1 MEVTQFLGL
10 ALSSL
15 LVIVILHFVVFWVVK
30 TMYPPQVVAAPLPVP
45 VPPPP
50 PVAFTE
56 PPPVKQDVDR
66 VVLPTY
72 ETPLP
77 VEAPRE
83 EEPRRAGPPPPE
95 ETSIRRKAGVD
106 TPNPGPVSYT
116 HLTLPTKRI
125 V

>member
-1 MEVTQFLGL
+1 MEVTQFLSL

-15 LVIVILHFVVFWVVK
+15 VVIVILHFVVFWVVK
-30 TMYPPQVVAAPLPVP
+30 TMYPPQVVAPLPVP
-45 VPPPP
+45 VMPVPP

-56 PPPVKQDVDR
+56 PPPVKQDVDN

-72 ETPLP
+72 EKASP

-106 TPNPGPVSYT
+106 TPNAG
-116 HLTLPTKRI
+116 
-125 V
+125 

>member
-1 MEVTQFLGL
+1 MEVTQFLSL

-15 LVIVILHFVVFWVVK
+15 VVIVILHFVVFWVVK
-30 TMYPPQVVAAPLPVP
+30 TMYPPQVVAPLPVP
-45 VPPPP
+45 IPQPPVV

-66 VVLPTY
+66 VILPTY

-77 VEAPRE
+77 VETPGK

-95 ETSIRRKAGVD
+95 ETSIRRKAGMD
-106 TPNPGPVSYT
+106 TPNA
-116 HLTLPTKRI
+116 
-125 V
+125 

>member
-1 MEVTQFLGL
+1 MEVTQFLSL

-15 LVIVILHFVVFWVVK
+15 VVIVILHFVVFWVVK
-30 TMYPPQVVAAPLPVP
+30 TMYPPQVVAPLPVP
-45 VPPPP
+45 VMPP

-56 PPPVKQDVDR
+56 PPPVKQDVDT

-72 ETPLP
+72 EKASP

-106 TPNPGPVSYT
+106 TPNAG
-116 HLTLPTKRI
+116 
-125 V
+125 

>member
-1 MEVTQFLGL
+1 MEVTQFLSL

-15 LVIVILHFVVFWVVK
+15 VVIVILHFVVFWVVK
-30 TMYPPQVVAAPLPVP
+30 TMYPPQAVAPLPVP
-45 VPPPP
+45 VMPVPP

-77 VEAPRE
+77 VETPRE
-83 EEPRRAGPPPPE
+83 EEPRRTGPPPPE

-106 TPNPGPVSYT
+106 TPIPG
-116 HLTLPTKRI
+116 
-125 V
+125 